1 MLDFIFWNKLK
12 VNLDEEKDKLKNYLK
27 NSKKIL
33 LINHRRMDWD
43 AFWSLSWFYYV
54 LKNIWWY
61 ELKAINDENTP
72 EMFKFLSWEEIF
84 DPNLDVDNF
93 KPDLII
99 SFDAAAIEQLW
110 NIYEK
115 YKNIFLETPFVV
127 IDHHVSNP
135 WFWSINIIDVNA
147 SSTCEITF
155 DLIKRFW
162 FEKYVNQEIATLLLT
177 WIITD
182 TNSFFNTNSSPE
194 AFKTAS
200 ELMKYWP
207 RHQDIIINLFKKKPY
222 NRLKLWWKILEWLKD
237 IKNWSIVW
245 NVVPRSLF
253 IETWTTDKDISWLID
268 EFLTTIDWLDVWF
281 LLYEL
286 EDKKI
291 KWSFRW
297 KNDKIDLS
305 VFTWKFW
312 WWWHS
317 RASWF
322 IVEWKNIFEVEQE
335 VLEELKKL

>member
-1 MLDFIFWNKLK
+1 M
-12 VNLDEEKDKLKNYLK
+12 NLTEEKSKFKNYLK

-43 AFWSLSWFYYV
+43 AFWSLSWFYYI

-61 ELKAINDENTP
+61 EVKVVNDEKTA
-72 EMFKFLSWEEIF
+72 ESFKFLAKEEIF
-84 DPNLDVDNF
+84 EPELDIENF

-110 NIYEK
+110 DIYKK
-115 YKNIFLETPFVV
+115 YLKVFLETPFIV
-127 IDHHVSNP
+127 IDHHISNP
-135 WFWSINIIDVNA
+135 GFWSINIIDTSA
-147 SSTCEITF
+147 SSTCEITYN
-155 DLIKRFW
+155 LIKEFG
-162 FEKYVNQEIATLLLT
+162 FEKYLSADIATFLLT

-200 ELMKYWP
+200 ELMKYSP

-222 NRLKLWWKILEWLKD
+222 NRLKLWWKVLEWLKD
-237 IKNWSIVW
+237 IQNWKIVW
-245 NVVPRSLF
+245 NIIPRSLF
-253 IETWTTDKDISWLID
+253 IENSTTDKDISGLID
-268 EFLTTIDWLDVWF
+268 EFLTTIDWLEVGF

-291 KWSFRW
+291 KWSFRG
-297 KNDKIDLS
+297 KNTKINLS
-305 VFTWKFW
+305 DFCEKFG

-317 RASWF
+317 AASGF
-322 IVEWKNIFEVEQE
+322 IIEWKNIFEVEQE